1 MTGFFN
7 ICTRDNVSLSFQ
19 AWDREMSMH
28 FKDYFQKELRLSS
41 QFPAFSIQ
49 LCPNCSSA
57 RTKEGSVEEG
67 QVLVSSGHC
76 WQLFSRTSNGQPGR
90 LLLYLLQTALNSMG
104 SNLLHC
110 FFLYSSGCLFGD
122 RSSLSLLCNMVDTLE
137 KLRFTFNTSLKSF
150 VLWLLHKQPLSFVAR
165 CILAVSPTQLL
176 WHMHS
181 VWNSTSFAFNWEL
194 QEVCI
199 SCFAAGC

>member
-110 FFLYSSGCLFGD
+110 FFYILQVVCLGIGALYPFCAI
-122 RSSLSLLCNMVDTLE
+122 
-137 KLRFTFNTSLKSF
+137 
-150 VLWLLHKQPLSFVAR
+150 WLTRWKNLGSPLIRV
-165 CILAVSPTQLL
+165 
-176 WHMHS
+176 
-181 VWNSTSFAFNWEL
+181 
-194 QEVCI
+194 
-199 SCFAAGC
+199 